1 MNDGL
6 GPRGAMAGARPA
18 RPGARRGCGGGQ
30 GAVVKKAGE
39 RDRAEAGAAL
49 PEEMA
54 SGHARERVFVHG
66 TVVIHG

>member
-30 GAVVKKAGE
+30 GTVVEEAGE